1 MSVQVQ
7 NVFARARQ
15 GELRAEAIIVGYT
28 PGNQTLETRDPF
40 DESVIGQVEACTEAQ
55 VNLAV
60 AAARASF
67 EQGEWR
73 KLAPAERKQRM
84 QAWIALLEQHRE
96 ELAAL
101 DCVDGGKPI
110 TECLN
115 TDIPETINTLAWY
128 AEAVDKVF
136 GKVAPTG
143 DDILGLVVNEPIG
156 VVAAVLPW
164 NFPAQMFA
172 WKVGP
177 ALVTGNS
184 VIVKPAEQT
193 SLSAWRM
200 VQLAHQAGIPEGV
213 LQLVTGLGE
222 QTGMPLGLHP
232 DVDMVSFTGST
243 EVGRLFLQYSAQSN
257 LKEVVL
263 ECGGKSPQL
272 VFDDVADL
280 DAIVD
285 DVLAAA
291 FWNMGENCSCGSRLL
306 VQKGMKEL
314 LLDKLCSRLSGW
326 KLGDPKDADTKVGP
340 MVEPVHFSKVKAMVE
355 QAREQGARLR
365 YGGNTPDLGAG
376 LFVEPTIFDDV
387 RPDMTLFRDEVFG
400 PVLAVTEFT
409 SEEEAVSL
417 ANQTQYGLAASLYT
431 SNIGRAHRVSRA
443 LKAGTV
449 SINCFSE
456 GDITTPFGGY
466 GQSGFGGRD
475 NGLEAMEQYL
485 QKKTIWY
492 NQK

>member
-1 MSVQVQ
+1 MSVQVE
-7 NVFARARQ
+7 NVFARAKQ
-15 GELRAEAIIVGYT
+15 GELRADAIIVGYT
-28 PGNQTLETRDPF
+28 PGNQTLEARDPF
-40 DESVIGQVEACTEAQ
+40 DESVIGQVEACTEEQ

-60 AAARASF
+60 AAARESF

-73 KLAPAERKQRM
+73 KLAPAEHKQRM
-84 QAWIALLEQHRE
+84 QTWVALLEQHQE

-200 VQLAHQAGIPEGV
+200 VQLAHQAGIPEGA

-222 QTGMPLGLHP
+222 KTGMPLGLHP

-257 LKEVVL
+257 LKEIVL

-272 VFDDVADL
+272 VFDDVEDL
-280 DAIVD
+280 DSIVD

-306 VQKGMKEL
+306 VQKSIKEP
-314 LLDKLCSRLSGW
+314 LLDKLCSRLESW
-326 KLGDPKDADTKVGP
+326 TVGDPKEAATMIGP
-340 MVEPVHFSKVKAMVE
+340 MVEPAHFNKVKAMVE

-365 YGGNTPDLGAG
+365 YGGNTPALGAG
-376 LFVEPTIFDDV
+376 LFVEPTIFDEV
-387 RPDMTLFRDEVFG
+387 SADMTLFRDEVFG
-400 PVLAVTEFT
+400 PVLAVTEFST
-409 SEEEAVSL
+409 EEEAVSL

-431 SNIGRAHRVSRA
+431 SHMGRAHRVSRA

-466 GQSGFGGRD
+466 GQSGFGGKD

-492 NQK
+492 NQA